1 MSFLFKFLDSG
12 LLLTL
17 GLILLISGGIMLYC
31 YRRLNLLEKSV
42 IEHGKI
48 LHNFIL
54 NYNVQM
60 QNLSILNKSSL
71 DETKNDVSETKKINL
86 EEKIAV
92 SDNETD
98 DESDN
103 ETDDESENESCSDE
117 KHDTANESSDESDT
131 ESDNESIHNGITIS
145 ENKLVEDI
153 SNLTDLTDL
162 TNLEELTDLTNLDKP
177 IVLNSD
183 EESFMQNLPISL
195 DSFKMDLTNGSKIII
210 LENLD
215 EPNEPNVGNKKSYSK
230 MKVDDLKSLVVT
242 KNILDNDSAQKMK
255 KSDLIKML
263 QNNK

>member
-71 DETKNDVSETKKINL
+71 YETKNDVSEIKKINL

-117 KHDTANESSDESDT
+117 KHDTANESTDESDT
-131 ESDNESIHNGITIS
+131 ESDNESESIHNGITIS

-153 SNLTDLTDL
+153 SNLADLTLAEGADMKL
-162 TNLEELTDLTNLDKP
+162 IGIGQFRNGKIYSRKTKRTHL
-177 IVLNSD
+177 IARCHI
-183 EESFMQNLPISL
+183 ISKYFL
-195 DSFKMDLTNGSKIII
+195 L
-210 LENLD
+210 
-215 EPNEPNVGNKKSYSK
+215 
-230 MKVDDLKSLVVT
+230 
-242 KNILDNDSAQKMK
+242 AQKLAGRHR
-255 KSDLIKML
+255 SGL
-263 QNNK
+263 